1 MKILIDTDIGDD
13 IDDAL
18 ALFCAMKQSFE
29 IVGVTTVFQNT
40 CDRARQVKKLMS
52 DFGHGYETVPVY
64 AGYATPMAQA
74 PAEHP
79 HIPHYTP
86 ELEDE
91 AYAPSSTK
99 PQDAVDFIIQACR
112 TYGKELTVVA
122 IGPFT
127 NLARVIRKDPTA
139 LGQAA
144 KVAIM
149 GGAYLK
155 QYADWNV
162 ICDVESADLM
172 FRTLDNLECYG
183 ADVTHLLEAADAF
196 YRQALCYDGNEPA
209 RRYLT
214 ELCRLWRADKPDAP
228 LVLHDPLV
236 IYSIAHPE
244 LCGMRRTNVAVLTE
258 GYARGITLNIDAYSK
273 KHCNC
278 DAYADFDFSRTINF
292 AATVDKAAFDEFVSA
307 DFSRNG

>member
-18 ALFCAMKQSFE
+18 ALFCAMQQGFE

-40 CDRARQVKKLMS
+40 CDRARQVKKLLS
-52 DFGHGYETVPVY
+52 DFGHGYENVPVY
-64 AGYATPMAQA
+64 AGFGTPIAQDT
-74 PAEHP
+74 AEFP

-86 ELEDE
+86 ALENE
-91 AYAPSSTK
+91 AYTPNSTD
-99 PQDAVDFIIQACR
+99 PQDAVDFIIEACR

-127 NLARVIRKDPTA
+127 NLARVIQKDPTA

-162 ICDVESADLM
+162 VCDVESADLM
-172 FRTLDNLECYG
+172 FRSLDNLVCYG
-183 ADVTHLLEAADAF
+183 ADVTHLLEATDAL
-196 YRQALCYDGNEPA
+196 YQQAFGYAGNEPA
-209 RRYLT
+209 RRYLAQ
-214 ELCRLWRADKPDAP
+214 LCRLWRADKPGAP

-236 IYSIAHPE
+236 IYSLAHPA
-244 LCGMRRTNVAVLTE
+244 LCEMHRANVAVLTE
-258 GYARGITLNIDAYSK
+258 GYARGITLNIGAYSK
-273 KHCNC
+273 MHCNRA
-278 DAYADFDFSRTINF
+278 AYADFDFDRKISF
-292 AATVDKAAFDEFVSA
+292 AAAVDKPAFDEYVLA

>member
-18 ALFCAMKQSFE
+18 ALFCAMQQGFE

-52 DFGHGYETVPVY
+52 DFGQGYENVPVY
-64 AGYATPMAQA
+64 AGCGTPIAQP
-74 PAEHP
+74 PAERP

-86 ELEDE
+86 ALEND
-91 AYAPSSTK
+91 AYAPNSTD
-99 PQDAVDFIIQACR
+99 PQDAVDFIIQACH
-112 TYGKELTVVA
+112 TYGKDLTVVA

-127 NLARVIRKDPTA
+127 NLARVIQKDPAA
-139 LGQAA
+139 LGLAS

-172 FRTLDNLECYG
+172 FRSLDNLECYG
-183 ADVTHLLEAADAF
+183 ADVTHLLEATDGF
-196 YRQALCYDGNEPA
+196 YRQAFDYAGDEPA
-209 RRYLT
+209 RQYLS
-214 ELCRLWRADKPDAP
+214 ELCHLWRADKPDAP
-228 LVLHDPLV
+228 LVLHDMLV
-236 IYSIAHPE
+236 IYSLAHPE
-244 LCGMRRTNVAVLTE
+244 LCTVRQTNVAVLTE

-273 KHCNC
+273 KHCNREP
-278 DAYADFDFSRTINF
+278 YADFDFDRKISF
-292 AATVDKAAFDEFVSA
+292 AATVDKTAFDEYVLA